1 MKLLN
6 EIKRETKEWKVFE
19 GRNIRKIRNKIYI
32 LFPRGN
38 KFYNAKRARDPRR
51 VYFVEES
58 GENQRRGRQE
68 TRYSPDSS
76 NGCLASTVTL

>member
-1 MKLLN
+1 MKLSN
-6 EIKRETKEWKVFE
+6 EIKRKTKEWKVFE
-19 GRNIRKIRNKIYI
+19 GRNNRKIRNKIYI

-58 GENQRRGRQE
+58 GENQRRAPARN
-68 TRYSPDSS
+68 SLFP
-76 NGCLASTVTL
+76 

>member
-1 MKLLN
+1 MKLKGKRRN
-6 EIKRETKEWKVFE
+6 GRFSKGEIIEKFVIKY
-19 GRNIRKIRNKIYI
+19 IYI

-58 GENQRRGRQE
+58 GENQRRAPARN
-68 TRYSPDSS
+68 SLFP
-76 NGCLASTVTL
+76 

>member
-6 EIKRETKEWKVFE
+6 EIKRETKESKGEILEKFV
-19 GRNIRKIRNKIYI
+19 IKYI

-58 GENQRRGRQE
+58 GENQRRAPARN
-68 TRYSPDSS
+68 SLFP
-76 NGCLASTVTL
+76 